1 MGGLGCAPK
10 RLFFR
15 LAHSGQRL
23 AVLQWGAAHPV
34 AVLHHA
40 NGFCGALWAPV
51 ARALAAGYTVFALD
65 ARGHGHSSKPT
76 EPSAY
81 RWECF
86 ADDLSSLSEQIL
98 LEVRRDA
105 IDLVVGHSFGGTAA
119 VVAAALRPDLFRR
132 LVLVDPVVPPPPTM
146 PELGDGRDVARLLA
160 AGARRRRSLWQSREE
175 ARKSWEANGFFA
187 RWDREV
193 FDLYLGEGLR
203 RNPDGTVELRCPPQV
218 EAMIF
223 ESGPLL
229 DPYEFA
235 KRVPLPVL
243 VLHAEHGSF
252 PEGFHQALAEALPQ
266 GALQAVAGSHLLPM
280 EAPGLVAEAVMRFC
294 G

>member
-1 MGGLGCAPK
+1 MRGLGCAPK

-23 AVLQWGAAHPV
+23 AVLQWGAADPV

-51 ARALAAGYTVFALD
+51 ARALAAAYRVFALD

-86 ADDLSSLSEQIL
+86 ADDLSSLCEQIL
-98 LEVRRDA
+98 LEARRDA
-105 IDLVVGHSFGGTAA
+105 TDLVVGHSFGGTAA

-146 PELGDGRDVARLLA
+146 RELGDGSDVARLLA
-160 AGARRRRSLWQSREE
+160 AGARRRKSRWQSREE
-175 ARKSWEANGFFA
+175 ARKSWEANSFFA
-187 RWDREV
+187 GWDRQV
-193 FDLYLGEGLR
+193 FDLYLEEGLR
-203 RNPDGTVELRCPPQV
+203 PNPDGTVELRCPPQV

-223 ESGPLL
+223 EAGPLL

-252 PEGFHQALAEALPQ
+252 PRGFHQALAEALPQ
-266 GALQAVAGSHLLPM
+266 GTLEAVAGGHLLPM
-280 EAPGLVAEAVMRFC
+280 EAPGLVAEAIMRFC